1 MLDPHLTGWMSRLVD
16 AVLAFDGRPESEVA
30 ARHAHAAAYIAQQ
43 VLHRKRSY
51 SQATTL

>member
-16 AVLAFDGRPESEVA
+16 AVLAFDGRPESDVA

-43 VLHRKRSY
+43 VCN
-51 SQATTL
+51 QASLLNRTY